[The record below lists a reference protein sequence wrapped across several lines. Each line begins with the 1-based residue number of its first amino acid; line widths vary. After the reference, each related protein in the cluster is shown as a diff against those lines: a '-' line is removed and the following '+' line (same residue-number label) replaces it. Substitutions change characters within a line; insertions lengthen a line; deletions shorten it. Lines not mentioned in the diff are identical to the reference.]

1 MSDPHWT
8 GYVGMLTGI
17 AGIGL
22 ALFNNWRVNK
32 IKTLDLRIELKKLVL
47 NIKSNLAQLEELL
60 ELANRSRT
68 NMTAARSRTSS
79 GDMIEWKDEYQ
90 KALSVKDTLLRNAPD
105 TTNNYLN
112 LSPSQLESKLIEFY
126 DYSGKINV
134 LCDKYKQEIKK
145 DEADGYQ
152 LKEDLRVSGQLKS

>member
-1 MSDPHWT
+1 
-8 GYVGMLTGI
+8 
-17 AGIGL
+17 
-22 ALFNNWRVNK
+22 
-32 IKTLDLRIELKKLVL
+32 
-47 NIKSNLAQLEELL
+47 
-60 ELANRSRT
+60 
-68 NMTAARSRTSS
+68 MTAARSRTSS

-112 LSPSQLESKLIEFY
+112 LSPSELESKLIEFY

-152 LKEDLRVSGQLKS
+152 LKEDLRVSRQLKS